1 MEQLAERLAA
11 KVIRTGKYVRL
22 EPMNPYERKIIH
34 ATLQQNPEIITRSE
48 GEEPYRR
55 VIIELKK

>member
-1 MEQLAERLAA
+1 
-11 KVIRTGKYVRL
+11 
-22 EPMNPYERKIIH
+22 IH
-34 ATLQQNPEIITRSE
+34 ATLQSHPDVTTRSE